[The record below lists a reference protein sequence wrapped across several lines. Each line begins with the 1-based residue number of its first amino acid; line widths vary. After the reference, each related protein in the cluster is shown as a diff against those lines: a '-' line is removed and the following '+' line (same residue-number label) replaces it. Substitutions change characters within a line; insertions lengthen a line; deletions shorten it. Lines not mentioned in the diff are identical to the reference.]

1 MGTIT
6 LSGFNNIDFSQI
18 LEAVMAQERQPF
30 NALSTKK
37 DALEKQN
44 TLLGTLAGK
53 LSSLQSAAENLS
65 SPDSLNVLSATSSD
79 SSLVGVS
86 TSSGSISGVYDV
98 VVSQRAKAQVTAS
111 TSTATADQI
120 VTTGGTLSLLVG
132 NQPPI
137 NIVASGNL
145 TLRQLA
151 DKINEADAGVQAS
164 VVQVT
169 PGNYRLVLTAG
180 DTGTANAFTFTSTL
194 GNGITFGGTDGTY
207 GQVGDGNAVDAAD
220 AHVTVNNVA
229 ATSSTNELTDVIPG
243 VTLTL
248 NAEDA
253 NKTVRIGV
261 SRDPDSLRKQVDGFV
276 KSYNDLVGW
285 VNDQR
290 SAAIDGK
297 TNVAREAVVRGLYS
311 DLRSAILGEHG
322 SGTVTR
328 LAAVGIGFDR
338 TGLMTVDSKAFN
350 DAVNADPSTVQE
362 LFAGAADGSTDG
374 AFDDLSS
381 LVSNYVDSG
390 GLVSKAKDRIDDQVK
405 NISNRMDVMDAQL
418 TIRRNA
424 LQKEFIAADQAMSQL
439 NSQVSSLSSLQN
451 QYRLF

>member
-65 SPDSLNVLSATSSD
+65 SPDSLDVLSATSSD
-79 SSLVGVS
+79 TSLVGVS

-98 VVSQRAKAQVTAS
+98 VVNQRAKAQVTAS

-132 NQPPI
+132 NQPPV
-137 NIVASGNL
+137 NIVAAGNM

-194 GNGITFGGTDGTY
+194 GNGITFGGNDGTY

-220 AHVTVNNVA
+220 AQVTVNNVA
-229 ATSSTNELTDVIPG
+229 ATSSSNELTDVIPG

-253 NKTVRIGV
+253 NKTVRVSV
-261 SRDPDSLRKQVDGFV
+261 SRDPDSLRKQVDSFV

-285 VNDQR
+285 VNEQR
-290 SAAIDGK
+290 SAATDGK
-297 TNVAREAVVRGLYS
+297 ANVAREAVVRGLYS

-322 SGTVTR
+322 SGTITR
-328 LAAVGIGFDR
+328 LAAIGIGFDR
-338 TGLMTVDSKAFN
+338 TGLMKVDSEAFN
-350 DAVNADPSTVQE
+350 AAVEANPSDVQQ
-362 LFAGAADGSTDG
+362 LFAGTADGSTDG

-381 LVSNYVDSG
+381 LVSSYVDSG